1 MDSITIFMLGLVSF
15 VSTAVHFFSVNYM
28 FNDSN
33 LIRFFYLLSLFTIFM
48 FILVAS
54 DNFLVLFFGW
64 EGIGICSFL
73 LISF

>member
-33 LIRFFYLLSLFTIFM
+33 LIRFFSLLSLFTFFM